1 LDAPPAVTPQ
11 PTLPETPLAE
21 TTTIAL
27 AFLVLSA
34 ALVAVTVTVV
44 VLETVGAVNK
54 PALETVPS
62 VDVQLTAVLDVPCTV
77 ATNCCVSPDDTDTE
91 LGDTATVTLAAGET
105 ETDAVAAF
113 VGSATLVAVI
123 LTVVFAVTTG
133 AVNSP
138 LLEILPAVHVQVTAV
153 SLRP

>member
-1 LDAPPAVTPQ
+1 
-11 PTLPETPLAE
+11 
-21 TTTIAL
+21 
-27 AFLVLSA
+27 LVVSA

-44 VLETVGAVNK
+44 VLDSVGAVNK
-54 PALETVPS
+54 PLVETVPL
-62 VDVQLTAVLDVPCTV
+62 VDVQFTAVLDVPCTV

-105 ETDAVAAF
+105 KTDAVAVF

-123 LTVVFAVTTG
+123 LTVVLAVIAG

-138 LLEILPAVHVQVTAV
+138 LLEILPALHVQVTAV
-153 SLRP
+153 LLRP